1 MAITDKI
8 TPDNIDQKLDAR
20 VVPELPEVPTSKL
33 AELLLIKQVSD
44 RAIGRIIGISSQT
57 ISKYMNAKRT
67 KLAERKDTLDKLNN
81 L

>member
-20 VVPELPEVPTSKL
+20 IVPELPEVPTSKL

-67 KLAERKDTLDKLNN
+67 KLAERRETLDKLDK